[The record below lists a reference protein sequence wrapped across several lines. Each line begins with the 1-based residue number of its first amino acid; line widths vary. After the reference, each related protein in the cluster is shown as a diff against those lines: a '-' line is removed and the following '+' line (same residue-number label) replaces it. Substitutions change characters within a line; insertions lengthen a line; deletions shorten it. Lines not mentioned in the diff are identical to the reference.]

1 MASRGDVLSQVFT
14 PFSNS
19 PDLLL
24 LKMISDGTTTAAG
37 ASYDVDLGDDTV
49 FDVAT
54 QRGSSISLDPTAP
67 HKLNLTKGL
76 YQINFSAWVQT
87 TSDIYGKSDTQIK
100 VSTDPNFVVSD
111 VLWNR
116 NLIWFGNG
124 TSTNVTLV
132 SDESHSIIF
141 NASSNITLY
150 FRVYNQNDASKTF
163 FVRSI
168 APNACTT
175 LSVVRIG
182 EGV

>member
-14 PFSNS
+14 PFSNT
-19 PDLLL
+19 PDLLML
-24 LKMISDGTTTAAG
+24 RMIDDGTTTASG
-37 ASYDVDLGDDTV
+37 GSYDVDLGDDTV

-54 QRGSSISLDPTAP
+54 QRGSSISLDATAP
-67 HKLNLTKGL
+67 HKLNLAKGL
-76 YQINFSAWVQT
+76 YQINFSAWIQT
-87 TSDIYGKSDTQIK
+87 TNDIYGKSDTQVK
-100 VSTDPNFVVSD
+100 VSTDPNFIVSD

-124 TSTNVTLV
+124 SSANATLV

-141 NASSNITLY
+141 NASSDVTLY
-150 FRVYNQNDASKTF
+150 FRVSNLNDTGRTF
-163 FVRSI
+163 YLRSI
-168 APNACTT
+168 QPNACTT